1 MREWDTARALDLGY
15 GAAFDGGWAAGGWLG
30 LMLFAILATLVV
42 VGIALA
48 VRSGR
53 TGRSSA
59 EDPREILR
67 LRFARGE
74 ISAEE
79 LEQGRRALGS

>member
-1 MREWDTARALDLGY
+1 MMGYDTCPGHGGL
-15 GAAFDGGWAAGGWLG
+15 FDGGWMAGAWLG
-30 LMLFAILATLVV
+30 LILFAILATLVV
-42 VGIALA
+42 AGVVLA
-48 VRSGR
+48 MRSGR
-53 TGRSSA
+53 RPA

-79 LEQGRRALGS
+79 LEQASRALGG